1 MELKINVVKR
11 ERGVYHVVLFGPL
24 DSDTCNDLAEK
35 TNALLVQGTKA
46 IVLDMGGVNYI
57 SSLGLGAIFNI
68 AQGLKRVNGR
78 LAITSLQ
85 PQIKKVFDTVKVLP
99 QALFKDIAEADA
111 YLNQLQRDIFEKDK
125 PSSL

>member
-11 ERGVYHVVLFGPL
+11 ETGVYHVTLFGPL
-24 DSDTCNDLAEK
+24 DSDTHNVLEEKISSLLA
-35 TNALLVQGTKA
+35 QDTKA
-46 IVLDMGGVNYI
+46 IVLNMGGVNYI
-57 SSLGLGAIFNI
+57 SSLGLGTIFKI
-68 AQGLKRVNGR
+68 VQGLKRVNGQ
-78 LAITSLQ
+78 LAITNLQ
-85 PQIKKVFDTVKVLP
+85 PQIKKVFDTVKALP